1 MSEAS
6 NNNDVK
12 ADLRR
17 LELTLESKPESAD
30 LAESQVANFAAR
42 ANYAK
47 EQCEEIGLAVR
58 ESVANA
64 VLHGNRCDP
73 QKKVFLTASIQAH
86 GLVIGIRDEGEGFTP
101 ESLPNPLV
109 PPHLHRESGRGLL
122 LVKTLMDEV
131 IVRRAAPGGMEVTM
145 TKHRS
150 KRA

>member
-6 NNNDVK
+6 NHDVK
-12 ADLRR
+12 SELRR
-17 LELTLESKPESAD
+17 LELTLESKLESAD
-30 LAESQVANFAAR
+30 LAESRMIDFAAK

-64 VLHGNRCDP
+64 VLHGNRSDLN
-73 QKKVFLTASIQAH
+73 KKVFLTAEIQAH
-86 GLVIGIRDEGEGFTP
+86 GLVIRVRDEGEGFVP
-101 ESLPNPLV
+101 ESLPNPLE

-122 LVKTLMDEV
+122 LVKALMDEV
-131 IVRRAAPGGMEVTM
+131 IVRRATSGGMELTM